1 MKTVT
6 VCGSMKFADEMKRIA
21 FELESKKGLNVL
33 QCTYNEHGEE
43 LTEEM
48 LHNLSK
54 AHFQKID
61 MSDMIYVV
69 DINQYIG
76 DSVKKEIAYAKE
88 HNKEIIYHSAAVSAE
103 HD

>member
-6 VCGSMKFADEMKRIA
+6 LCGSMRFTEEMKSIA

-33 QCTYNEHGEE
+33 QCTYNEHNED

-48 LHNLSK
+48 LCSLSR

-69 DINQYIG
+69 DIDRYIG
-76 DSVKKEIAYAKE
+76 DSVKKEITYAKA
-88 HNKEIIYHSAAVSAE
+88 HNKEIIYHSAAEAL
-103 HD
+103 